1 MNRIGIST
9 AMLVLSTP
17 FVSWGAE
24 CNGGGTP
31 FGKYQTVTKGMLD
44 LTMAGKMN
52 HATSNDIGEQVK
64 IAEALA
70 EKGEQQKSCDVYD
83 AVIAKYGFKTMEESY
98 YEKYP
103 EKRPG
108 SSARNQ
114 VKNQSSGAS
123 ATSAVAGEAAT
134 DDGATASEAE

>member
-1 MNRIGIST
+1 MNRIGISA

-52 HATSNDIGEQVK
+52 HVTSNGH
-64 IAEALA
+64 
-70 EKGEQQKSCDVYD
+70 
-83 AVIAKYGFKTMEESY
+83 
-98 YEKYP
+98 
-103 EKRPG
+103 R
-108 SSARNQ
+108 R
-114 VKNQSSGAS
+114 
-123 ATSAVAGEAAT
+123 AGE
-134 DDGATASEAE
+134 DCRGPCRKR

>member
-1 MNRIGIST
+1 MKRISIGT
-9 AMLVLSTP
+9 VMLVLLTP
-17 FVSWGAE
+17 LVSWGAE

-44 LTMAGKMN
+44 LTLAGKMN
-52 HATSNDIGEQVK
+52 HATSNDIGGQVK
-64 IAEALA
+64 TAQALA
-70 EKGEQQKSCDVYD
+70 DKGEHQKACDVYD

-108 SSARNQ
+108 SRSNQ
-114 VKNQSSGAS
+114 VKSQSTGAS
-123 ATSAVAGEAAT
+123 ATGATAGEAAT
-134 DDGATASEAE
+134 ADGATASE